1 MKRKNWKKWKGKA
14 RIERAERQR
23 KDWKRK
29 LFRKYLEIYR
39 NLWTVK
45 AKVGLKEGTFQES
58 ECTTSAAT
66 TATVM
71 WLGLSIWCS
80 TTEAP
85 GFSLFVLF
93 TQLIR
98 PQLEHGDPVCPDAG
112 AREARELVGRSQDL
126 APLPRPPRRRRHHRR
141 PQPSQ
146 PGAGVGGRFCSKLL
160 QCAIYVPSN
169 HWSLLTVLLQQ

>member
-1 MKRKNWKKWKGKA
+1 MKDKE
-14 RIERAERQR
+14 RIERAV
-23 KDWKRK
+23 
-29 LFRKYLEIYR
+29 
-39 NLWTVK
+39 T
-45 AKVGLKEGTFQES
+45 AKKGLKEENIQES

-71 WLGLSIWCS
+71 WLERSISCS
-80 TTEAP
+80 TTGAP
-85 GFSLFVLF
+85 GFSYLVYKKVFYSLNLLQRKHQVNSYFVLF
-93 TQLIR
+93 TQLIC

-141 PQPSQ
+141 PQPSH

-160 QCAIYVPSN
+160 QRAIYVPSN
-169 HWSLLTVLLQQ
+169 H